1 MRSGRRNGLG
11 SVRPSWLQ
19 AFAAQV
25 ERDAGALLALIAELN
40 RQIGDL
46 EAELT
51 RHFGTHPDAD
61 TQRRRL
67 PLPARNRCHPRRPG
81 LGEFSDDVD
90 RYTNAESRKNYAG
103 TSPLQFRRARSG
115 PYWLDIS
122 ATGGSTMPSTGGR
135 SAPSARVR
143 PLARSTTNTVL
154 PETSTTKRSAHSPT
168 DLSGSCTGAYATAPN
183 TTNTPLG
190 HTAPRNNPTQLD
202 KLELLDI

>member
-1 MRSGRRNGLG
+1 M
-11 SVRPSWLQ
+11 
-19 AFAAQV
+19 
-25 ERDAGALLALIAELN
+25 ALIAELN

-143 PLARSTTNTVL
+143 PLARSTT
-154 PETSTTKRSAHSPT
+154 RG
-168 DLSGSCTGAYATAPN
+168 SGSRFSKSGAKDLRQIVAYYLP
-183 TTNTPLG
+183 
-190 HTAPRNNPTQLD
+190 
-202 KLELLDI
+202 